1 MVPPTRHSA
10 DADKWTV
17 DALAEPRTI
26 VLILARFT
34 ELSPQIGGGMN
45 LQNKPLTI
53 FILALCALICASP
66 FTMGSSTQHLSFD
79 HAAITQKVV
88 ALTFDADMTPRMS
101 NELKGGKIAS
111 WYNQKVIATL
121 RQERVPATLFLA
133 GLWIERYPGVTQDLS
148 ADPLFEIGNHSY
160 SHPGFRSPC
169 YGLASLQKSSQ
180 AVEVQKTDTLL
191 RNHATSYK
199 KYFRFPGLCFD
210 TGDVE
215 GIEAQGY
222 TVIGGDVYAGDGFER
237 STTKIVSNVLAHVR
251 PGSIVILHMHGGPN
265 APRTAD
271 ALPDIIKRLRLR
283 GYTFVKVSD
292 LLSLSGSKD

>member
-34 ELSPQIGGGMN
+34 ELSPQIGGRMN

-53 FILALCALICASP
+53 FILALCALVCASP
-66 FTMGSSTQHLSFD
+66 FTMGSSTQHLSLD
-79 HAAITQKVV
+79 HAATTQKVV

-133 GLWIERYPGVTQDLS
+133 GLWIERYPAVTQDLS

-169 YGLASLQKSSQ
+169 YGLASVRKSNQATEVQRTDALLKNIRRPTKNISGFLGFALASETWKRSKHWATSSSVVMFTPATASRGVRPKSSRIYWFTYGLGASSSFICTVAQ
-180 AVEVQKTDTLL
+180 MHPERQM
-191 RNHATSYK
+191 
-199 KYFRFPGLCFD
+199 RFPILL
-210 TGDVE
+210 GDSVCE
-215 GIEAQGY
+215 V
-222 TVIGGDVYAGDGFER
+222 TH
-237 STTKIVSNVLAHVR
+237 SSKC
-251 PGSIVILHMHGGPN
+251 
-265 APRTAD
+265 RT
-271 ALPDIIKRLRLR
+271 
-283 GYTFVKVSD
+283 Y
-292 LLSLSGSKD
+292 